1 MKRALQV
8 LLATA
13 LLVPSAAFSAEAGN
27 ALSIGAIAPDFT
39 LPSQDNTPITLT
51 DYKLSSNTR

>member
-13 LLVPSAAFSAEAGN
+13 LLVPCAAFSAEAGN
-27 ALSIGAIAPDFT
+27 ALSIGATAPGFT
-39 LPSQDNTPITLT
+39 LPSQDNSPISLA
-51 DYKLSSNTR
+51 DYKGK